1 MSDLDGKMAQFS
13 DAFNRMAAPFLPVV
27 PYEANDIDRAELHR
41 VIKEG
46 SLKGQRLGV
55 VLPPVIRKLHEAG
68 SRISW
73 YAALQLLLGMH
84 RTKWQ
89 DIKRRQTAPDALPQV
104 NIPESHR
111 PATFYQELLNC
122 GFSEKEIAKALED
135 RPRAPRVVEG
145 EPEDRFGWRA
155 ELRRAK
161 ERRADALI
169 EQAEREGFIA

>member
-1 MSDLDGKMAQFS
+1 MSDAFLERKIDQFA
-13 DAFNRMAAPFLPVV
+13 DAFNRLSAPFLDVV

-73 YAALQLLLGMH
+73 YAVLQLLLGSQ

-89 DIKRRQTAPDALPQV
+89 DIRRRHTAPDELPQV
-104 NIPESHR
+104 HIPESHR

-122 GFSEKEIAKALED
+122 GFTEAEIAKALKV
-135 RPRAPRVVEG
+135 RTPTTVTPVEG
-145 EPEDRFGWRA
+145 DPYGWRTA
-155 ELRRAK
+155 LQQAR
-161 ERRADALI
+161 ERRADREI
-169 EQAEREGFIA
+169 ERAEREGYFA